1 VTDRTTQLL
10 ELYKDCRVDDQLGFY
25 RRRKDEF
32 DRAAG
37 QAAVVSAVLLGLTA
51 ATSSLAGASAGH
63 TQLWTA
69 LAAILPAL
77 TTAVAAYAALFA
89 FERQSKLYGDAR
101 RALLAATRE
110 PPNLEGLAQAERATA
125 VSAYVA
131 DVEAVFR
138 NEQGQWGQLPASGET
153 GQSTDGA
160 ENPGIAE
167 NGETAGNGETAEH

>member
-1 VTDRTTQLL
+1 VSDRTDELL
-10 ELYKDCRVDDQLGFY
+10 TLYRKCRVDDQLGFY
-25 RRRKDEF
+25 GRRKEEF

-37 QAAVVSAVLLGLTA
+37 QAAAVSAVLLGLTA
-51 ATSSLAGASAGH
+51 ATSSLAGASTGH

-110 PPNLEGLAQAERATA
+110 PPNLEGLSPEERAKAIST
-125 VSAYVA
+125 YIA

-138 NEQGQWGQLPASGET
+138 NEQGQWGQLPTSAEN
-153 GQSTDGA
+153 GQSTDAA
-160 ENPGIAE
+160 ESSGSAE
-167 NGETAGNGETAEH
+167 SGEPAET